1 MNSAKQLVFTFS
13 SYFKPLSCANTC
25 YLCCF
30 HLETF
35 LACSLA
41 VSDEEEVLNDEN
53 VDSWEDIDGNIFQ
66 SFVFPLVKKGSYLY
80 CNEISILTSSYTN
93 VIICQTM

>member
-1 MNSAKQLVFTFS
+1 MQILATCVAFIWRLFGLFT
-13 SYFKPLSCANTC
+13 
-25 YLCCF
+25 
-30 HLETF
+30 
-35 LACSLA
+35 A

-80 CNEISILTSSYTN
+80 CNEISILTSSYTH